1 MNSAHLKFQVQN
13 RLAVE
18 QRQQVAIDVAGR
30 DMSNEV
36 GRDGGWA
43 AKALDWER
51 SWREVIPSTH
61 DLGPNCDIL

>member
-18 QRQQVAIDVAGR
+18 QRQQVALDVAGR

-36 GRDGGWA
+36 GRDGGDGGA
-43 AKALDWER
+43 G
-51 SWREVIPSTH
+51 S
-61 DLGPNCDIL
+61 